1 MEGWRKGGRL
11 TIYWKFDLSTCTCR
25 CTLASAKFCKMPGMK
40 DLLNLTQTEPI
51 AVANVEMMLAVVM
64 I

>member
-1 MEGWRKGGRL
+1 MEGWSKRGRDSQY
-11 TIYWKFDLSTCTCR
+11 IGLSTCTC
-25 CTLASAKFCKMPGMK
+25 TLASARFCKMPGMK
-40 DLLNLTQTEPI
+40 DLLNLTQAEPI